1 MSDEDEPVS
10 EEAELVRDTDQVVSD
25 EPAEVVS
32 QGGPALEEEAL
43 LEGEGGEGAPALAA
57 VEWLCVTVT
66 PAPRAL

>member
-1 MSDEDEPVS
+1 MMADPIPN
-10 EEAELVRDTDQVVSD
+10 AHQVVSD

-43 LEGEGGEGAPALAA
+43 LEGEGGEGAPAPAA
-57 VEWLCVTVT
+57 VEWLCVTIT